1 MGRALPALALLIA
14 ACATQP
20 GPETP
25 RTVGQVD
32 LGRYAGLWHEA
43 ARFPTSFQDSAR
55 IRCEGVTATYS
66 PRPDGTIG
74 VVNRCRNA
82 LAGGAERVAE
92 GVAYSAAPGN
102 DRLRVSFFWPF
113 HGDYWVIGLDP
124 QYRWAVV
131 GAPGRDY
138 LWILSRTAAMA
149 PADYAMAVEIAR
161 REGFDTARLQR
172 TPQGRAI
179 QAAENTD

>member
-1 MGRALPALALLIA
+1 MRRALIALTLLLA
-14 ACATQP
+14 ACAGAP
-20 GPETP
+20 GPDAP

-32 LGRYAGLWHEA
+32 LARYAGTWFEA

-55 IRCEGVTATYS
+55 VRCEDVSATYAL
-66 PRPDGTIG
+66 RPDGDVM

-92 GVAYSAAPGN
+92 GVARSASPGN

-113 HGDYWVIGLDP
+113 FGDYWVIGLDP
-124 QYRWAVV
+124 EYRWAVV

-138 LWILSRTAAMA
+138 LWVLSRTAQMA
-149 PADYAMAVEIAR
+149 PADYDAAVAIAR
-161 REGFDTARLQR
+161 REGFDTARLRR
-172 TPQGRAI
+172 TAQGG
-179 QAAENTD
+179 T